1 MVRQDSQNLPKK
13 LSMLLK
19 TLFDRTC
26 ALFGLIVLSPVLL
39 AVAILIRA
47 KMPGGPVIF
56 KQTRIGRYGK
66 PFTMCKFRS
75 MTMNHGGS
83 SISIKG
89 ENRITPLG
97 SVLRKYKLDEL
108 PELWNVLKGD
118 MSLVGP
124 RPDVPGYAD
133 KLQGGDREIL
143 CLRPG
148 ITGPASLK
156 YRNEEEL
163 LARQPDPQRYNDEVI
178 FPDKTRINRAYLERW
193 SFALDLKIIF
203 CTVLGKDFKQIP

>member
-1 MVRQDSQNLPKK
+1 MVRPDSQNLPKK
-13 LSMLLK
+13 HSMLLK

-118 MSLVGP
+118 MSIVGP
-124 RPDVPGYAD
+124 RPHMLKHTEEYS
-133 KLQGGDREIL
+133 KLINKYMVRHWVK
-143 CLRPG
+143 PG
-148 ITGPASLK
+148 ITGWSQVSGFRGETKALDDMENRI
-156 YRNEEEL
+156 RNDIWYIEH
-163 LARQPDPQRYNDEVI
+163 
-178 FPDKTRINRAYLERW
+178 W
-193 SFALDLKIIF
+193 SFMLDIYIIF
-203 CTVLGKDFKQIP
+203 KTVANSLRGEDKAY

>member
-1 MVRQDSQNLPKK
+1 MVRPDSQNLPKK
-13 LSMLLK
+13 HSMLLK

-75 MTMNHGGS
+75 MTVNHGGS

-118 MSLVGP
+118 MSVIGP
-124 RPDVPGYAD
+124 RPD
-133 KLQGGDREIL
+133 
-143 CLRPG
+143 
-148 ITGPASLK
+148 
-156 YRNEEEL
+156 
-163 LARQPDPQRYNDEVI
+163 LAREVELYRGDEH
-178 FPDKTRINRAYLERW
+178 
-193 SFALDLKIIF
+193 
-203 CTVLGKDFKQIP
+203 